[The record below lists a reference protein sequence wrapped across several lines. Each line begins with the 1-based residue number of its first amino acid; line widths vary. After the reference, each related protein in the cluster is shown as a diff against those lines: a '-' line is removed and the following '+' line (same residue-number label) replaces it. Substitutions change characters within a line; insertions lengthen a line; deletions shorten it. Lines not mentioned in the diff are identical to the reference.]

1 METVASG
8 DVGLDFN
15 FIGIQLLNGLQ
26 LSMLLFML
34 AVGLSVVFGLL
45 DVLNLAHAT
54 LYMFGAYLGY
64 TVARWTGS
72 YWIAIAVAPVLVT
85 LIGMVLYQTL
95 LTRVRGNHM
104 VQALVTFGLLFVG
117 FDAVRIIWGNDFFR
131 LIEPSLLSG
140 SIAVFD
146 QKYPIYRLF
155 IIGVG
160 IATILLLYLGLERTR
175 LGAVVRAGVDD
186 REMAATLGINIDR
199 AFFIVFCIGT
209 FLAGLA
215 GVVAAPVLTIE
226 PGMDV
231 QILISTLIVVVI
243 GGPGSLKGAV
253 LGALIIGMAET
264 FGVVLIPEFSSFMI
278 YMVMALVLLLRPQ
291 GLLPVKGAH

>member
-1 METVASG
+1 MASG
-8 DVGLDFN
+8 DLGLDFN

-72 YWIAIAVAPVLVT
+72 YWVALAVAPVLVT

-95 LTRVRGNHM
+95 LTRVRGDHM

-146 QKYPIYRLF
+146 QKYPVYRLF

-278 YMVMALVLLLRPQ
+278 YLVMALVLLLRPQ